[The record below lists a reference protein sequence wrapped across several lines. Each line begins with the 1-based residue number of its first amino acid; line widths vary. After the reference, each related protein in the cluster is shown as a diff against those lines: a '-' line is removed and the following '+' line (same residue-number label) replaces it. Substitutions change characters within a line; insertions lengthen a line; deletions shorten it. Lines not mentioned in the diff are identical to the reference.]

1 MNRCLWGMQDDL
13 NSMRFPCTQITSKT
27 TIYKNKPLIEA
38 NKLFTCVVICFEK
51 KLMHCPFLFHWI
63 AWHQSFTHRSVVI
76 NPLCEVDKTSLGV
89 QFSVL
94 IHQTVA
100 QLAPIHVFLPYC
112 LLSHLIS
119 EIKGDISQLIP
130 RPKNFITSNSIL
142 F

>member
-1 MNRCLWGMQDDL
+1 
-13 NSMRFPCTQITSKT
+13 
-27 TIYKNKPLIEA
+27 
-38 NKLFTCVVICFEK
+38 
-51 KLMHCPFLFHWI
+51 MHCPFLFHWI

-142 F
+142 FSCKIRDEKHRKLLSLIVKPFNTWVQIVLIHKGRPHLQSM